1 MGRVCGILIERSGE
15 RAKMGAKAT
24 RCANSRELRG
34 DLENDTGKWK
44 RKTTVNSEMSF
55 DLDRGIIREGETP
68 DKPS

>member
-1 MGRVCGILIERSGE
+1 
-15 RAKMGAKAT
+15 MGASAT
-24 RCANSRELRG
+24 RFAKYPELRG

-55 DLDRGIIREGETP
+55 DLDRGIKRKLETP